1 MSGPPLVVSPTNKT
15 PGLFL
20 RVNLLYGVVSPG
32 SAALRCLIVGPK
44 NSAGGAQTPDTEVRT
59 ISSMADIEAAA
70 GVGSLPA
77 LAYKA
82 ALQRDPTIKCDLIC
96 PTESNGGAATGTIT
110 PSGTISTDGTI
121 RVVISGRVIDVP
133 WLVGE
138 AADAWKTKA
147 IAYINKRT
155 AELFVTASS
164 GGVGV
169 VTLTAKGKGPAGN
182 DVTLRAKIIEGCT
195 SGSVAVSGAKLT
207 GGTTEPVF
215 TTALATVAGTEY
227 DYIAL
232 CASNA
237 DVNAA
242 SANNSDN
249 LQTHIDAYNI
259 GLDAHLQQGVLGT
272 TTSVSSAKT
281 GAIGLNSEVMET
293 MLGIGVES
301 LPCEV
306 AGAEMGD
313 RSYARKLRGN
323 ANRIGTDMSNAL
335 LPSADIIGDQP
346 TAAEAID
353 ALDNGVSLLH
363 YDANGVIRVMRAI
376 TTHSVDANSNP
387 DYRCLDCNEVDAMY
401 DYAKDLRAALPQEFH
416 QCKVAAD
423 REEGDEELPEGVVEC
438 RDIKAFIISRTM
450 GYWVPKG
457 YINGVEFQA
466 AADAGQVIVQI
477 NATDETQVDIFIPA
491 KPFKILS
498 KMGVYVGKV
507 G

>member
-32 SAALRCLIVGPK
+32 SGGLRSLIVGPK
-44 NSAGGAQTPDTEVRT
+44 ITSGNMTADTEVRT
-59 ISSMADIEAAA
+59 INSMADVEAAA

-82 ALQRDPTIKCDLIC
+82 ALRKDPTIKCDLVC
-96 PTESNGGAATGTIT
+96 PTASGGAAATRTIT
-110 PSGTISTDGTI
+110 ATGTISTDGTVRCRI
-121 RVVISGRVIDVP
+121 MGRAIDVP

-138 AADAWKTKA
+138 APDAWKAKA

-164 GGVGV
+164 GGTGIVL
-169 VTLTAKGKGPAGN
+169 LTAKGTGPAGN
-182 DVTLRAKIIEGCT
+182 DVVVDADIIEGCA
-195 SGSVAVSGAKLT
+195 SGSIAAANVVV
-207 GGTTEPVF
+207 GTTEPVF

-232 CASNA
+232 CSSNA
-237 DVNAA
+237 DTNAA
-242 SANNSDN
+242 SANNPDK
-249 LQTHIDAYNI
+249 LQTHIDSYNI

-323 ANRIGTDMSNAL
+323 ANRIGTDMSDAI

-346 TAAEAID
+346 TANEAID

-363 YDANGVIRVMRAI
+363 YDAQGVIRVMRAI
-376 TTHSVDANSNP
+376 TTHSADANGNP

-401 DYAKDLRAALPQEFH
+401 DVAKDLRAALPQEFH
-416 QCKVAAD
+416 QCKVARD

-438 RDIKAFIISRTM
+438 RDILAFIVSRIT

-457 YINGVEFQA
+457 YINGVDFQA
-466 AADAGQVIVQI
+466 SVDAKRVIVRI
-477 NATDETQVDIFIPA
+477 NDADETQVDIFIPA
-491 KPFKILS
+491 KPFKILA
-498 KMGVYVGKV
+498 KMGVYIGKV

>member
-32 SAALRCLIVGPK
+32 SAGLRSLIVGPK
-44 NSAGGAQTPDTEVRT
+44 ISSGDMVVDTEVRT
-59 ISSMADIEAAA
+59 INSMADVETAA

-77 LAYKA
+77 LCYAA
-82 ALQRDPTIKCDLIC
+82 ALAKDPTIKCDLVC
-96 PTESNGGAATGTIT
+96 PTASAGASAVGTIT

-121 RVVISGRVIDVP
+121 RVTIQGVVIDVP

-138 AADAWKTKA
+138 SADNWKAKA
-147 IAYINKRT
+147 ILYINKRT
-155 AELFVTASS
+155 AELFVTATS
-164 GGVGV
+164 GGTGI
-169 VTLTAKGKGPAGN
+169 VTLTAKGAGPAGN

-195 SGSVAVSGAKLT
+195 SGSVTVSGAHLAS
-207 GGTTEPVF
+207 GTTEPVF
-215 TTALATVAGTEY
+215 TTALASVAGTEY

-232 CASNA
+232 CVGNA
-237 DVNAA
+237 DINAA
-242 SANNSDN
+242 SSNNSAK
-249 LQTHIDAYNI
+249 LKTHINAYNI
-259 GLDAHLQQGVLGT
+259 GLNAHLQQGVTGT
-272 TTSVSSAKT
+272 TSSVASAKT

-293 MLGIGVES
+293 MLGIGIES

-323 ANRIGTDMSNAL
+323 ANRIGTDMSDAL
-335 LPSADIIGDQP
+335 YPSSDIIGDQP

-353 ALDNGVSLLH
+353 ALDNGVSMLS

-376 TTHSVDANSNP
+376 TTHSADANGNP

-401 DYAKDLRAALPQEFH
+401 DVAKDLRTALPQEFY

-423 REEGDEELPEGVVEC
+423 RTQGDEALPEGVVEC
-438 RDIKAFIISRTM
+438 RDIKGFIISRILSF
-450 GYWVPKG
+450 WVPKG
-457 YINGVEFQA
+457 YIDGA
-466 AADAGQVIVQI
+466 AFKAAVAGGQLIVQI
-477 NATDETQVDIFIPA
+477 NSTDATQVDIFIPA
-491 KPFKILS
+491 VPFKILS
-498 KMGVYVGKV
+498 KMGVYVAKV

>member
-1 MSGPPLVVSPTNKT
+1 MSAPLVVSPTNKT

-32 SAALRCLIVGPK
+32 AAGLRCLIVGPK
-44 NSAGGAQTPDTEVRT
+44 NTTGGDIVADTEVRS
-59 ISSMADIEAAA
+59 IYSMADVEAAA

-77 LAYKA
+77 LCYAA
-82 ALQRDPTIKCDLIC
+82 ALTKDPTIKCDLLC
-96 PTESNGGAATGTIT
+96 PTESGGAAATGTIT
-110 PSGTISTDGTI
+110 ASGTITTDGTI
-121 RVVISGRVIDVP
+121 RCTIHGVVVDVP

-138 AADAWKTKA
+138 SADAWKIKA

-164 GGVGV
+164 GGTGV
-169 VTLTAKGKGPAGN
+169 VTLTAKSKGPAGN
-182 DVTLRAKIIEGCT
+182 DVCLRAKIIEGCG
-195 SGSVAVSGAKLT
+195 SGAVAVSAAHLAS
-207 GGTTEPVF
+207 GTTEPVF
-215 TTALATVAGTEY
+215 TTALTTVAGTEY
-227 DYIAL
+227 DYIAE
-232 CASNA
+232 CMSNA

-242 SANNSDN
+242 SSNNSAK
-249 LQTHIDAYNI
+249 LKTHIGTYNI
-259 GLDAHLQQGVLGT
+259 GLNAHLQQGVTAT
-272 TTSVSSAKT
+272 TTSVASAKT

-301 LPCEV
+301 LPSEV

-313 RSYARKLRGN
+313 RSSARKLRGN
-323 ANRIGTDMSNAL
+323 ANRIGTDMSDAL
-335 LPSADIIGDQP
+335 YPSADIIGDQP

-353 ALDNGVSLLH
+353 ALDNGVSMLH
-363 YDANGVIRVMRAI
+363 YDSTGAIRVMRAI
-376 TTHSVDANSNP
+376 TTHSVDSNSNP

-401 DYAKDLRAALPQEFH
+401 DYAKDLRVALPQEFY

-423 REEGDEELPEGVVEC
+423 RVQGDSELPEGVVEC

-450 GYWVPKG
+450 GFWVPKG
-457 YINGVEFQA
+457 YINGDEFQA
-466 AADAGQVIVQI
+466 AVLAGQIIVEI
-477 NATDETQVDIFIPA
+477 NSSDETQVDIFIPA

-507 G
+507 